1 LRWEVEY
8 TDEFGE
14 WWDSLTEAAQKSVA
28 KIVVL
33 LSESGPS
40 LGYPH
45 SSDIVQSRRGKLR
58 ELRIQHK
65 GHPYRVLYAFD
76 PSRTAILLIGG
87 DKTGDDRWY
96 DTNIPIAE
104 KIYEKYLKERKESDN
119 GQEIRRPIE

>member
-1 LRWEVEY
+1 VGWEVEY

-14 WWDSLTEAAQKSVA
+14 WWEGLTEAAQRSVA

-33 LSESGPS
+33 LAESGPF

-45 SSDIVQSRRGKLR
+45 SSDIVQSRKSKLR

-96 DTNIPIAE
+96 QTYVPIAE
-104 KIYEKYLKERKESDN
+104 KLYDRYLEERKETDN
-119 GQEIRRPIE
+119 GQEIR

>member
-1 LRWEVEY
+1 VGWEVEY
-8 TDEFGE
+8 TDEFGK

-33 LSESGPS
+33 LAETGPS

-76 PSRTAILLIGG
+76 PSRVAILLIGG

-96 DTNIPIAE
+96 ETNIPIAE
-104 KIYEKYLKERKESDN
+104 KLYDLYLKERKESDN
-119 GQEIRRPIE
+119 GQEIR